1 MSKESLKYKLI
12 AFDVDG
18 TLVPEHTHDLS
29 PGVIAAIKAAKEVV
43 TVAIVSARARADQQV
58 IIDAL
63 ELHNLYHVTENGT
76 RVIKPDGDLEYT
88 LYLPSAAVRQMRDAV
103 ESLCESIGYCIDGK
117 WLQVHPE
124 STDDIVTTL
133 SFISPKNNGAKIFE
147 LLKALPDQYA
157 ITLASH
163 WSDPNL
169 SLVLLS
175 HKDAAKGGGLR
186 YLQKVLGI
194 TPEETI
200 AVGDGASD
208 VSMMEYAAVK
218 VAMGNAEEVLKNVA
232 THVVASVQDDGVVEV
247 INRFVLNTES

>member
-1 MSKESLKYKLI
+1 MNSKALKYKLI

-18 TLVPEHTHDLS
+18 TLVPEHTNDLS
-29 PGVIAAIKAAKEVV
+29 AGVAAAIKAAKEVI
-43 TVAIVSARARADQQV
+43 TVAIVSARARADQQI

-76 RVIKPDGDLEYT
+76 RVIKPNGELEYT
-88 LYLPSAAVRQMRDAV
+88 LYLPVVAVRQMRDAV

-124 STDDIVTTL
+124 STEDIVTTL
-133 SFISPKNNGAKIFE
+133 SFISPKENGAQIAE
-147 LLKALPDQYA
+147 LLMALPDQYA

-163 WSDPNL
+163 WNDPSL
-169 SLVLLS
+169 SVVLLS

-186 YLQKVLGI
+186 YLQKILGV

-208 VSMMEYAAVK
+208 VSMMQYAAVK
-218 VAMGNAEEVLKNVA
+218 VAMGNAEEVLKKVA

-247 INRFVLNTES
+247 INKFVLNTEN